1 MTRYL
6 LVFILII
13 VIFTTLLVAFC
24 TCLIINKKNRR
35 PHKNCKHSKNI
46 KDQEIKYSTRRTEIK
61 NQEQIMNNQQ
71 PYVNKNMEPHYAN
84 EILVETEND
93 AAYIYPIPSDYYNF
107 DFCNTS
113 LYGNVFNSDNQ
124 CAQPEY
130 EVIDQEIHAVRS
142 TVKKKSGSTVKTKM
156 EVNEIVKETCRYT
169 TLNADLIL

>member
-107 DFCNTS
+107 
-113 LYGNVFNSDNQ
+113 
-124 CAQPEY
+124 EY